1 MRAVFCRQVAISSG
15 VVDFVLLFFHPA
27 DVSFQ
32 RDILFVAIVAGRSET
47 QQFSGTFFIAVICMF
62 HNRTGNNV
70 TENGNTETWI
80 PANLR

>member
-1 MRAVFCRQVAISSG
+1 MRAVFCRQVAI
-15 VVDFVLLFFHPA
+15 DFVLLFFHPA

-32 RDILFVAIVAGRSET
+32 RDILFVAIVVGRSET

-62 HNRTGNNV
+62 HNRTGSNV